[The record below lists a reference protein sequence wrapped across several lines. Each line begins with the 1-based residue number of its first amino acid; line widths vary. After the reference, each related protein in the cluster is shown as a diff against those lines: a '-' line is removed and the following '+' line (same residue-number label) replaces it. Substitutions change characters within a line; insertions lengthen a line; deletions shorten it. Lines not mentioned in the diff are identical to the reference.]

1 LSFIA
6 GTSVIEFSAV
16 FSFRLDDALPFRL
29 QREWLLRYLMRIHAK
44 LELIG
49 NFPSE
54 HKDTPLFFVQM
65 PD

>member
-29 QREWLLRYLMRIHAK
+29 RRERLLRYLMRIHAK
-44 LELIG
+44 LELIR

-54 HKDTPLFFVQM
+54 YKDTPLFFVEV
-65 PD
+65 PN